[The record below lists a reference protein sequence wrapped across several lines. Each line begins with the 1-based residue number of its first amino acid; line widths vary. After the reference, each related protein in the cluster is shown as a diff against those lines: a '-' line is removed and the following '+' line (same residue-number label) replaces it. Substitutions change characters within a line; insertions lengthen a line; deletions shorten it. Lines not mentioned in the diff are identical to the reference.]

1 MLIRRGMDYAMG
13 GTLILFVM
21 FVPWAV
27 EVVVQ
32 LRLQARFLAALSEA
46 KRAAL
51 PPHPRR
57 PWLAF
62 LGSPRFAWAIWRA
75 FRRDQPDD
83 PDVVVALKR
92 RMRASFRRELV
103 WAPGFVTVLTAL
115 LVSGWRPIWP

>member
-1 MLIRRGMDYAMG
+1 MA
-13 GTLILFVM
+13 GTLILMVACLPL
-21 FVPWAV
+21 VV

-32 LRLQARFLAALSEA
+32 LRLQARFLDALPAS

-83 PDVVVALKR
+83 PDAVLVLKR
-92 RMRASFRRELV
+92 RMRASFRRELF
-103 WAPGFVTVLTAL
+103 WGPGFAAVLVG
-115 LVSGWRPIWP
+115 LVASGWRPIWP

>member
-1 MLIRRGMDYAMG
+1 MA
-13 GTLILFVM
+13 GTLILFVA
-21 FVPWAV
+21 FLPWVV
-27 EVVVQ
+27 EVVLQ

-75 FRRDQPDD
+75 FRRDHPDD
-83 PDVVVALKR
+83 PDAVLALKR
-92 RMRASFRRELV
+92 RMRSSLRRELI
-103 WAPGFVTVLTAL
+103 WGPGFVGVLVV
-115 LVSGWRPIWP
+115 LVVTGWRPIWP